1 MQWIFDH
8 FQIVVIIAVIVG
20 SLAKQFLEAKAAE
33 RRAREEQNEGDI
45 FDPGE
50 DWQPQYP
57 QPSPSVPPPLVRN
70 VPPPLARSATP
81 PPLVSDTEALLK
93 RQQDMQ
99 DRLKQIK
106 EAKVYTQAPKMTSPN
121 AKRAKS
127 KGATSP
133 TLTGALRDRNQV
145 RRAFVMREI
154 LGPPVG
160 LK

>member
-33 RRAREEQNEGDI
+33 RRAREEQDEGDI

-50 DWQPQYP
+50 DWEPQYP
-57 QPSPSVPPPLVRN
+57 QPAPSVPPPLVRT
-70 VPPPLARSATP
+70 VPPPLARSASP
-81 PPLVSDTEALLK
+81 APLASETEALLK

-106 EAKVYTQAPKMTSPN
+106 EAKGYTQAPKLSSPT
-121 AKRAKS
+121 AKRAKPA
-127 KGATSP
+127 GTTSS
-133 TLTGALRDRNQV
+133 TLVGALRDRNQV

-160 LK
+160 LR

>member
-1 MQWIFDH
+1 
-8 FQIVVIIAVIVG
+8 VIVG

-33 RRAREEQNEGDI
+33 RRAREEQDEGDI

-50 DWQPQYP
+50 DWEPQHSQPA
-57 QPSPSVPPPLVRN
+57 PSVPPPLVRT
-70 VPPPLARSATP
+70 VPPPLARSAAP

-106 EAKVYTQAPKMTSPN
+106 EAKGYTQAPKMTSPN

-127 KGATSP
+127 KGAASS
-133 TLTGALRDRNQV
+133 TLRESLRDRNQV
-145 RRAFVMREI
+145 RRAFITREI

-160 LK
+160 LR

>member
-8 FQIVVIIAVIVG
+8 FQIVFIAVIVIG
-20 SLAKQFLEAKAAE
+20 SLAKQFLDAKAAE
-33 RRAREEQNEGDI
+33 RQAREEQNEGDI

-50 DWQPQYP
+50 DWGPQYP
-57 QPSPSVPPPLVRN
+57 QTAPSVPPPLVRT
-70 VPPPLARSATP
+70 VPPPLARTGTP
-81 PPLVSDTEALLK
+81 PPLVVETEALLK

-106 EAKVYTQAPKMTSPN
+106 EARVFTEAPKLARPSSKRTKPATS
-121 AKRAKS
+121 AKS
-127 KGATSP
+127 
-133 TLTGALRDRNQV
+133 TLRGALRDRSEI

-154 LGPPVG
+154 LGPPAG

>member
-33 RRAREEQNEGDI
+33 RRAREEQDEGDI

-50 DWQPQYP
+50 DWQPEYP
-57 QPSPSVPPPLVRN
+57 QPEPSVPPPLERT

-106 EAKVYTQAPKMTSPN
+106 EAKGYTQAPKMTSPG
-121 AKRAKS
+121 AKRGKS
-127 KGATSP
+127 NGATSS
-133 TLTGALRDRNQV
+133 TLQDALRDRNQV
-145 RRAFVMREI
+145 RRAFVTREI

-160 LK
+160 LR